1 MGARRNVG
9 TGNACGYR
17 SGMTRVALLQLS
29 VDASEPVH
37 ARVARACADAGVA
50 AQGAD
55 IVLLPELWPTGA
67 FDLERGIEHAQGIDG
82 PVVDSLAE
90 VAARTTTWIHGGSF
104 VEDAGGGEYFNTS
117 VVFNPQGDLVATY
130 RKIHLFGFDIGEAEA
145 LTAGSDVVV
154 IDTPLGRTA
163 LATCYDLR
171 FPELFR
177 AFVDEG
183 ATAVLLA
190 SGWPTV
196 RINQWTLL
204 AAARACEN
212 QMWVV
217 GCNETG
223 FHAGHQ
229 LGGESLIADPRGDVV
244 ASAGTQERTLVAEL
258 DPSYPDEVRAAFPVL
273 RDRRLR

>member
-1 MGARRNVG
+1 
-9 TGNACGYR
+9 
-17 SGMTRVALLQLS
+17 MTRVSLLQLA
-29 VDASEPVH
+29 VDATEPVH
-37 ARVARACADAGVA
+37 ERVARACAA
-50 AQGAD
+50 AASAAEESD
-55 IVLLPELWPTGA
+55 LVLLPELWPTGA
-67 FDLERGIEHAQGIDG
+67 FDLELGVEHAQPLDG

-90 VAARTTTWIHGGSF
+90 VAARTQTWIHGGSF

-117 VVFNPQGDLVATY
+117 VVFNPQGDLVGTY
-130 RKIHLFGFDIGEAEA
+130 RKIHLFGFDIGEAA
-145 LTAGSDVVV
+145 TLTAGEDVVV

-190 SGWPTV
+190 SGWPTK
-196 RINQWTLL
+196 RINRWKLL
-204 AAARACEN
+204 ASARSCEN
-212 QMWVV
+212 QLWVV

-223 FHAGHQ
+223 FHGGHQ
-229 LGGESLIADPRGDVV
+229 LGGESLITDPWGDVV
-244 ASAGTQERTLVAEL
+244 AAADTDEGVLTADLDAG
-258 DPSYPDEVRAAFPVL
+258 YPDEVRAAFPVL